1 MSKVYI
7 KSKPAIPILC
17 SKQSLMPSL
26 DWIMDMTIYP
36 KDLIVD
42 SLQYVLPK
50 KRSIR
55 LRNIVKT
62 N

>member
-1 MSKVYI
+1 
-7 KSKPAIPILC
+7 
-17 SKQSLMPSL
+17 
-26 DWIMDMTIYP
+26 MDMTIYP